1 MKDVA
6 FPTPGAQ
13 EALLSYL
20 ISIARD
26 DTEAVAGV
34 VTDFV
39 RNTDAADLE
48 RALPDPRM
56 AAIATAILAIVGK
69 NSDLVPT
76 PEMLAQWLVVN
87 QITRPFASTDP
98 GRIANLIREIVVEGR
113 GNNTPSIPNA
123 RFILNDVLKV
133 SRAAP

>member
-26 DTEAVAGV
+26 DKEAVAGV

-39 RNTDAADLE
+39 RNTDAAEIE

-56 AAIATAILAIVGK
+56 AAIAMAVLKIVGGK
-69 NSDLVPT
+69 
-76 PEMLAQWLVVN
+76 Q
-87 QITRPFASTDP
+87 
-98 GRIANLIREIVVEGR
+98 
-113 GNNTPSIPNA
+113 
-123 RFILNDVLKV
+123 
-133 SRAAP
+133 

>member
-26 DTEAVAGV
+26 DKEAVAGV

-39 RNTDAADLE
+39 RNNDAAEIE
-48 RALPDPRM
+48 RTLPDPRM
-56 AAIATAILAIVGK
+56 AAIATAILAIAGK
-69 NSDLVPT
+69 DADLVPT
-76 PEMLAQWLVVN
+76 PEMLAQWLAVN
-87 QITRPFASTDP
+87 QVTRPFATTDP

-113 GNNTPSIPNA
+113 GSNMPSVPNA
-123 RFILNDVLKV
+123 RF
-133 SRAAP
+133 